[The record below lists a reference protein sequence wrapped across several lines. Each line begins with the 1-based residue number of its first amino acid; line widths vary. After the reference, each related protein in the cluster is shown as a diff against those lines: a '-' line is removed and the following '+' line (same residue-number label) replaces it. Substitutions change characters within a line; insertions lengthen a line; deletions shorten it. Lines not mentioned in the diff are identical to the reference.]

1 MFFNKKYTFILTLS
15 GLFFAFCAQ
24 AQDAKCLSFFK
35 AGNQAFAEKNYA
47 GAILSYKKASDTGLT
62 SAELAYNIANAY
74 AQNKQLGKAILYY
87 ERCLR
92 INPFDADAAQN
103 LSVVNTWRK
112 DEIEPIY
119 PFFGIRWAKALRNA
133 LSSNTWT
140 ILGLC
145 CLFGMAFGVAIWL
158 FGTSVLMKKRGF
170 FAAIAAFLLSAI
182 PFWCA
187 YETLQLSKHSG
198 FGIVQPNEIVMRT
211 APDAESSDIMTLHEG
226 TRLELMDKIGEWLKI
241 ELPNGEQG
249 WLPEGA
255 VEEI

>member
-1 MFFNKKYTFILTLS
+1 LFSKKSFRLF
-15 GLFFAFCAQ
+15 LFFYLFFTFCAQ
-24 AQDAKCLSFFK
+24 AQDAKTLSFFK

-47 GAILSYKKASDTGLT
+47 DAILNYKKASEMGVF
-62 SAELAYNIANAY
+62 SAELEYNIANAY
-74 AQNKQLGKAILYY
+74 AQNKQLGKAILHY

-92 INPFDADAAQN
+92 INSYNADATQN

-112 DEIEPIY
+112 DEIEPIS
-119 PFFGIRWAKALRNA
+119 PFFGIRWAKAIRNA

-140 ILGLC
+140 IIGLC
-145 CLFGMAFGVAIWL
+145 CLFGAAFGTAVWL
-158 FGTSVLMKKRGF
+158 FGTTVLMKKRGF
-170 FAAIAAFLLSAI
+170 FAAIAAFLLAAI

-198 FGIVQPNEIVMRT
+198 FGIVQPIEIVMRT

-226 TRLELMDKIGEWLKI
+226 TRLELLDKIGDWLKI

-249 WLPEGA
+249 WLPETA